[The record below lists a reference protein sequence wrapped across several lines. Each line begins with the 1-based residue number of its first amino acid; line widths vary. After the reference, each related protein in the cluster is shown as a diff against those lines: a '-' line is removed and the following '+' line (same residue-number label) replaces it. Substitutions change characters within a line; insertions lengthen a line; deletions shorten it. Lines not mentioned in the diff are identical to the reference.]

1 MEKEKEKKQTAE
13 QLRKRIERAQL
24 IVERGPDF
32 KAFNFADRG
41 ISIYICKDFV
51 IESTLAHQHVW
62 NKVIF
67 DNQGG
72 MRFSEPCIFLERVV
86 ELANLHKDSISEK
99 DAEGQ
104 LCYSFDKLTKTEGL
118 TEGDKSLLS
127 VADSFLSILSDAP
140 FAVGTGSLA
149 RTSLYTQ
156 YYSLIARVSVIL
168 EQKDEDDSEFKNL
181 SINDFFNK
189 YISLFRRIS
198 LYAKLDDVKLDAFSK
213 EVDDA
218 EKEAYERICRFVNE
232 NGGEMVEMPALP
244 EGLE

>member
-1 MEKEKEKKQTAE
+1 MEKKKKQTAE
-13 QLRKRIERAQL
+13 QLLKRIERAQL
-24 IVERGPDF
+24 IVDRGNDF
-32 KAFNFADRG
+32 KAFHFADRG

-67 DNQGG
+67 DSQGG

-86 ELANLHKDSISEK
+86 ELANIHKDSISEK
-99 DAEGQ
+99 DADGQ

-127 VADSFLSILSDAP
+127 VADSFLSILADAP
-140 FAVGTGSLA
+140 FAVGIGSLA

-156 YYSLIARVSVIL
+156 YYSLIARRISVMP
-168 EQKDEDDSEFKNL
+168 EQKEGEDLAFKNL

-189 YISLFRRIS
+189 YISSFRRIS
-198 LYAKLDDVKLDAFSK
+198 LYAKLDNDKLDAFSK
-213 EVDDA
+213 EVEDA
-218 EKEAYERICRFVNE
+218 ENEAYERICGFVNG
-232 NGGEMVEMPALP
+232 NGGEVIDMPALP
-244 EGLE
+244 EENE